1 MSQIPRS
8 TPLAN
13 GIRFVWTPRAFAYLA
28 AAETFVAVHEGM
40 PHDRIIMETLEVEGC
55 EPHLAIVAHPY
66 ALRKAYNEAFKHW
79 GFPCGGSSRSAH
91 EHAARGFPSSQ
102 GLVVPIAK
110 LVPTVGWQSNMPE
123 NVFPYH
129 RWKIDL

>member
-13 GIRFVWTPRAFAYLA
+13 GIRFVWTPRAFASLA

-79 GFPCGGSSRSAH
+79 GSR
-91 EHAARGFPSSQ
+91 AADRLEARTNTRREVFPSSQ